1 MTEAIKDLIW
11 VFVILIILGII
22 WFVTGGPLNKDSWSG
37 PFLND
42 PLQNNVQNVKEKIPK
57 LTNDESPNPPSKGA
71 SSEVNE
77 DFKPKTLTSIYESKI
92 RFGSYA
98 SARESSPKREYI
110 VIEAPRG
117 NTESIN
123 ISGWSLLNSAGENYK
138 ISTATRLPQPGRE
151 VGTEAIIL
159 KPGEK
164 VYVVTGQSPLA
175 QNFLVNKCAGYL
187 DQKDVF
193 TPSLSNNC
201 PLAEDENI
209 VKSFKNNQCL
219 DFIESISR
227 CTSPTI
233 PVSLTSEPECQS
245 FIIQSLNYNGCVSS
259 HRNDADFFEKE
270 WRVYLNRNQEVWAKR
285 REIITLKDL
294 EGKIVDSVSY

>member
-57 LTNDESPNPPSKGA
+57 LTNDESPNPPSKGV

-123 ISGWSLLNSAGENYK
+123 ISGWSLLNS
-138 ISTATRLPQPGRE
+138 
-151 VGTEAIIL
+151 
-159 KPGEK
+159 PGEK

-233 PVSLTSEPECQS
+233 PVSLTSEPERQS
-245 FIIQSLNYNGCVSS
+245 FIIQSLNYNGWVNN

-270 WRVYLNRNQEVWAKR
+270 WRGYLNRNQEVWAKR